1 MISIRCIH
9 LKERD
14 IEWLIKF
21 EKEKMDSGIFPL
33 GKKLQLVTALLKFLF
48 SSLQAYPSVHF
59 NI

>member
-21 EKEKMDSGIFPL
+21 EKKNGQWDLSL
-33 GKKLQLVTALLKFLF
+33 WKKTSTCYSYLK
-48 SSLQAYPSVHF
+48 VVV
-59 NI
+59 